1 MKKLERMNTEKLR
14 SQMSSL
20 APTKSQQVLANE
32 SIKQE
37 LLNTKSV
44 PLVSFKEKV
53 TFLST
58 LIDKQTLDLVQTFD
72 VITSYLNICQTVD
85 KAMLA
90 TLFEKLKTFLTS
102 TLEEVMNEF
111 LKAAANR
118 CLRKVL

>member
-1 MKKLERMNTEKLR
+1 
-14 SQMSSL
+14 MSSL

-32 SIKQE
+32 SIKDE

-53 TFLST
+53 TYLST
-58 LIDKQTLDLVQTFD
+58 LIDKQTLDQVQTFD

-90 TLFEKLKTFLTS
+90 SLFEKLKSFLS
-102 TLEEVMNEF
+102 SSLEETAMNEF
-111 LKAAANR
+111 VKAAANR